1 MGLKHE
7 KELRRLIECV
17 GNDKNFVEYVE
28 ELKKKRDEILSRKDF
43 EGNLSRHN
51 ALGHKI
57 RYLIYNLIKQK
68 EICIC
73 ELNAILDLTQS
84 TISHHVKILEQ
95 AGLIIGIKSGKFT
108 HYQIKK
114 EID

>member
-1 MGLKHE
+1 MELKHE
-7 KELRRLIECV
+7 EELRRLIECV
-17 GNDKNFVEYVE
+17 GIDKNIIEYIE
-28 ELKKKRDEILSRKDF
+28 ELKKKRDYILSRKDF
-43 EGNLSRHN
+43 EEKLSLHN

-57 RYLIYNLIKQK
+57 RYLIYNLIRQK
-68 EICIC
+68 EMCIC

>member
-1 MGLKHE
+1 MKQKH
-7 KELRRLIECV
+7 KEEIRRLIECI
-17 GNDKNFVEYVE
+17 GIDENINEYIE
-28 ELKKKRDEILSRKDF
+28 ELKKKRDIILSGKDF
-43 EGNLSRHN
+43 EVKLSRYN
-51 ALGHKI
+51 ALGHKT

-73 ELNAILDLTQS
+73 ELNTILDLTQP

-114 EID
+114 EIN